1 MSDQDININSIKEKI
16 KQFIRERDW
25 EQYHHPKELAISLSL
40 EAAELLEL
48 FQWKE
53 KQSLE
58 ELKKDKDLMQKLK
71 EELADI
77 MIYAIDVA
85 NYIGIDVS
93 DAILEKLKKNAEK
106 YPVEKAKGS
115 NKKYSEL

>member
-1 MSDQDININSIKEKI
+1 
-16 KQFIRERDW
+16 
-25 EQYHHPKELAISLSL
+25 
-40 EAAELLEL
+40 
-48 FQWKE
+48 
-53 KQSLE
+53 
-58 ELKKDKDLMQKLK
+58 MQKLK